1 MGIEKYEIVMIR
13 SDTFNVMI
21 QYFYAMGKDEL
32 CVLFLYLQ
40 PGGTVLELCRIPQ
53 CWSLCEWRHDDVC
66 DSKNREGMTL

>member
-40 PGGTVLELCRIPQ
+40 PGGTVLELCRIPLVGAYVNGVMMM
-53 CWSLCEWRHDDVC
+53 CVILKIE
-66 DSKNREGMTL
+66 RE